1 MRGQTGYLLRNRV
14 RICSAISTRTECGA
28 RTNAMIHW
36 ASKWRWKCFKLRSL
50 LQSTRVGFSDIPG
63 MSKNFSFSSQYLST
77 EQENR
82 KHPQTGLTDSDDFYY
97 IPAMSKNPTLVL
109 KSKDLWF
116 SGGVTLEGHNIQQ
129 MVAGRKGGLF
139 INLGHRKREEERR
152 ESEVEGGRGS

>member
-1 MRGQTGYLLRNRV
+1 
-14 RICSAISTRTECGA
+14 
-28 RTNAMIHW
+28 MIFHT
-36 ASKWRWKCFKLRSL
+36 CFSL
-50 LQSTRVGFSDIPG
+50 
-63 MSKNFSFSSQYLST
+63 SSQYLST

-139 INLGHRKREEERR
+139 INLGHRKRERR
-152 ESEVEGGRGS
+152 ESEGEGGRARQLVLQNVNMKQNGRIKRV